1 MDWKVMAT
9 VFASVFLAELG
20 DKTQLAVFCFS
31 AAQKSKLAIFL
42 GASLALI
49 LTSLLAVILGC
60 TISHFVKEVGLIHR
74 LAGVVFIVIGLFMVF
89 GKLSK
94 LFEG

>member
-1 MDWKVMAT
+1 MDWKVMVT

-31 AAQKSKLAIFL
+31 IAQKSKLAVFL

-49 LTSLLAVILGC
+49 LTSLLAVILGSV
-60 TISHFVKEVGLIHR
+60 ISNYVKEVGLIHR
-74 LAGVVFIVIGLFMVF
+74 LAGAVFIVIGVAMVF
-89 GKLSK
+89 GKMS
-94 LFEG
+94 

>member
-1 MDWKVMAT
+1 MDWKVMVT

-31 AAQKSKLAIFL
+31 IAQKSKLAVFL

-49 LTSLLAVILGC
+49 LTSLLAVIVGSV
-60 TISHFVKEVGLIHR
+60 ISHHIKGIGLVHR
-74 LAGVVFIVIGLFMVF
+74 LAGVVFIIIGMFMVF
-89 GKLSK
+89 GKLS
-94 LFEG
+94 

>member
-1 MDWKVMAT
+1 MDWKVMVT

-31 AAQKSKLAIFL
+31 IAQKSKLAVFL

-49 LTSLLAVILGC
+49 LTSLLAVILGSA
-60 TISHFVKEVGLIHR
+60 ISHYIRGIGLIHR
-74 LAGVVFIVIGLFMVF
+74 LAGAVFIAIGVFMVF
-89 GKLSK
+89 GKIS
-94 LFEG
+94 

>member
-1 MDWKVMAT
+1 MDWKVMVT

-31 AAQKSKLAIFL
+31 VAQKSKLAVFL

-49 LTSLLAVILGC
+49 LTSLLAVILGSA
-60 TISHFVKEVGLIHR
+60 ISYHIKGIGLIHR
-74 LAGVVFIVIGLFMVF
+74 LAGAVFIVIGVFVVF
-89 GKLSK
+89 GKIS
-94 LFEG
+94 